1 MNRLRVEAV
10 DKSPKIPIAT
20 IPFRTSLGSGMREVL
35 TYPSGRK
42 GLSADLL
49 SIELRNLDAA
59 EKAIVDTRSCVMN
72 GRFE

>member
-1 MNRLRVEAV
+1 MSRLRVEAV

-49 SIELRNLDAA
+49 SIELKKLDAA
-59 EKAIVDTRSCVMN
+59 EEKTIVE
-72 GRFE
+72 G